1 MSEREEW
8 MSLIRNEYDPAPSHY
23 RTGDN
28 PHEQKVGMT
37 MHTVAGLVRSGHI
50 FCNVNG
56 IYRLTE
62 KGFHALPPGGHMQGD
77 DQ

>member
-1 MSEREEW
+1 MKA
-8 MSLIRNEYDPAPSHY
+8 MNPAQIAVLK
-23 RTGDN
+23 RAATGFAGNYKRD